1 MQDKITHPLFE
12 SGFRIFFIAA
22 AFYAVSIMSLWS
34 AQMSGMTDILDR
46 IVSMPLSI
54 WHAHELIFGVIIA
67 VVAGF
72 LTTAV
77 PVWTGT
83 PRIRGAQLIFL
94 FLLWFAG
101 RVAILSSAKFPAE
114 FVALIDLLFIPA
126 LAFIIAKPII
136 TQKLWRNLGFIPLL
150 FLIMIGNV
158 LIHIEELGWGE
169 DTAGVGIRLSIGLLI
184 LMTVVIG
191 GRVIPF
197 FTQNWLDRH
206 DKKVTTTTPEWIDRV
221 TIISCLITVVASTFP
236 MDGLLLTALNVLTGV
251 LILIRLSYWQGQH
264 TISDPIMWI
273 LHVGYALMGLGFL
286 AEALSLSTDLLPE
299 VLAQHVFTIGG
310 LSIMILGMMSRIAL
324 GHTGRPLIIHPL
336 ITVAYL
342 AMILSLLS
350 RILTPLFLPDFY
362 EAGLALA
369 GISWVA
375 AWVLYLIIYTP
386 ILLSPRPDGKA
397 G

>member
-1 MQDKITHPLFE
+1 
-12 SGFRIFFIAA
+12 
-22 AFYAVSIMSLWS
+22 MSLWS

-67 VVAGF
+67 IVAGF

-101 RVAILSSAKFPAE
+101 RIAIVFSAKFPAE
-114 FVALIDLLFIPA
+114 IVALIDLLLIPA
-126 LAFIIAKPII
+126 LAFTIAKPII

-150 FLIMIGNV
+150 LLIMIGNT

-197 FTQNWLDRH
+197 FTQNWLDRR
-206 DKKVTTTTPEWIDRV
+206 DKKVTTATPEWIDRV
-221 TIISCLITVVASTFP
+221 TIISCLITVVASAFP
-236 MDGLLLTALNVLTGV
+236 TDEFLLTTLNVLTGV
-251 LILIRLSYWQGQH
+251 LILIRLSYWQGHH
-264 TISDPIMWI
+264 TTSDPMMWI
-273 LHVGYALMGLGFL
+273 LHIGYAFMGLGFL
-286 AEALSLSTDLLPE
+286 AEALSLGTDLLPE
-299 VLAQHVFTIGG
+299 VLAQHVFTVGG
-310 LSIMILGMMSRIAL
+310 LGVMILGMMSRIAL

-369 GISWVA
+369 GISWVV

-386 ILLSPRPDGKA
+386 ILLSPRSDGKA

>member
-22 AFYAVSIMSLWS
+22 AFYAVSTMSLWS

-67 VVAGF
+67 IVAGF

-101 RVAILSSAKFPAE
+101 RIAIVFSAKFPAE
-114 FVALIDLLFIPA
+114 IVALIDLLLIPA
-126 LAFIIAKPII
+126 LAFTIAKPII

-150 FLIMIGNV
+150 LLIMIGNT

-197 FTQNWLDRH
+197 FTQNWLDRR
-206 DKKVTTTTPEWIDRV
+206 DKKVTTATPEWIDRV
-221 TIISCLITVVASTFP
+221 TIISCLITVVASAFP
-236 MDGLLLTALNVLTGV
+236 TDEFLLTTLNVLTGV
-251 LILIRLSYWQGQH
+251 LILIRLSYWQGHH
-264 TISDPIMWI
+264 TTSDPMMWI
-273 LHVGYALMGLGFL
+273 LHIGYAFMGLGFL
-286 AEALSLSTDLLPE
+286 AEALSLGTDLLPE
-299 VLAQHVFTIGG
+299 VLAQHVFTVGG
-310 LSIMILGMMSRIAL
+310 LGVMILGMMSRIAL

-369 GISWVA
+369 GISWVV

-386 ILLSPRPDGKA
+386 ILLSPRSDGKA